1 MIIHEVQLTNI
12 GPYRGTNNHFD
23 FETNSEQ
30 NKTII
35 LIGGENGAGK
45 TTLLNAIKLGL
56 FGSYGFG
63 YKTENSEYFNKV
75 KKMLNREAIKENEN
89 NFRIRLNFTLVDNF
103 EKTNYMLYRY
113 WRFTN
118 DTLKEHFDLV
128 ANGKHFSDYEKEVF
142 QSKLKEIM
150 PPQLLELCLFDGE
163 EISRIVNED
172 LLPKYLKKVS
182 SIVFNLDLFEALEQD
197 LSNYIG
203 KKVNKKRN
211 DSLEKEYYLLE
222 KQKNE
227 LKHVIWDNKAKLKKL
242 MEEKSEIENEYFHLK
257 KQFEKHG
264 GLVKSQRDEI
274 SRKIN
279 EIELLRKK
287 NMENIKDFV
296 SNLLPFFLTKR
307 LVKETRE
314 QIKEEEAIQLY
325 KQLHSKL
332 TEDKIKI
339 ILQSM
344 NMPDDSDRSSKL
356 RDEILNLLKPSD
368 DIIQIHEASLSESSL
383 IENIFLQVSGYRDK
397 EILQMILENKE
408 KLNELQ
414 KLKETLKI
422 NDSTTEFKDMILRM
436 QDFQQKIYQLNQEI
450 ETLNKELEKTEKEYT
465 TISNAF
471 EKKRTE
477 LLNEK
482 KSTNSVLQ
490 AQKIIEF
497 SKHFRALQMQKK
509 LQDIQIEATKL
520 FKKILRKQNYITKIV
535 IDPNSFEIKL
545 FDFQNEYIDRRTL
558 SAGEKEILLISII
571 WAVFKCSRR
580 NVPFIFDTLLGRL
593 DRTHKTAILKEFI
606 PFCSNQVIILSTDS
620 EIDESNYKILEP
632 FISKAYML
640 DFNVNNKKTKIETHY
655 FPIEKWS

>member
-89 NFRIRLNFTLVDNF
+89 NFRIRLNFTLVENF

-397 EILQMILENKE
+397 EILQMIHENKE

-436 QDFQQKIYQLNQEI
+436 QDYQQKIYQLNQEI

-471 EKKRTE
+471 DKKRTE

-545 FDFQNEYIDRRTL
+545 YDFQNEYIDRRTL

-632 FISKAYML
+632 FISKEYML

>member
-436 QDFQQKIYQLNQEI
+436 QDYQQKIYQLNQEI

-471 EKKRTE
+471 DKKRTE

-545 FDFQNEYIDRRTL
+545 YDFQNEYIDRRTL

>member
-436 QDFQQKIYQLNQEI
+436 QDYQQKIYQLNQEI

-471 EKKRTE
+471 DKKRTE

-545 FDFQNEYIDRRTL
+545 YDFQNEYIDRRTL

-632 FISKAYML
+632 FISKEYML